1 MSTNAINK
9 GGLFNLPLRAVL
21 TLSWRNLW
29 RNHRRTGIMLAAIS
43 VGVWAMIFMTAIMRG
58 MVGDMLEQGI
68 RNLPGHI
75 QIHQQGFLDDPSIV
89 NSLASPS
96 GELLAALNDPDTEA
110 WSGRIKV
117 PAVISSE
124 RDTRGV
130 MLLGVD
136 PVSEDAIT
144 AIAGQVIEGRFL
156 DTVDDKGVVIG
167 LKLAERLETRLGKRI
182 VLMSQDPDN
191 NIAERGFRIVGLYK
205 AKLEALEE
213 INVYAA
219 RGTLQKL
226 LKIGDRVTEIAVVDK
241 DMQNIDPLFK
251 RIKSATPA
259 GLEIRAWYEIDTYL
273 STMLATMDGFVLVW
287 IIIVFLALSFGL
299 VNTLIMAV
307 FERTREIGL
316 IQALGMRPS
325 MILYQIML
333 ESVLLLVIGLTLGNA
348 LAVATILPLESGL
361 DISSVAEGM
370 AMMGASSVLYPTLLL
385 DDMILANVVVIIL
398 GTLTSI
404 LPAWRAARL
413 NPVQAINST

>member
-1 MSTNAINK
+1 MSATTINK
-9 GGLFNLPLRAVL
+9 GLFNLPFRAML

-29 RNHRRTGIMLAAIS
+29 RNHRRTAIMLAAIS
-43 VGVWAMIFMTAIMRG
+43 VGVWAMIFMTALMRG
-58 MVGDMLEQGI
+58 MVGDMLNQGI

-96 GELLAALNDPDTEA
+96 GDLLAALNDPDTRA

-136 PVSEDAIT
+136 PVAENAIT
-144 AIAGQVIEGRFL
+144 AIADQVVEGRFL

-182 VLMSQDPDN
+182 VIMSQDPDN
-191 NIAERGFRIVGLYK
+191 NIADRGFRIVGLYK
-205 AKLEALEE
+205 AKIEALEE
-213 INVYAA
+213 VNVYAA
-219 RGTLQKL
+219 RGTLQNL
-226 LKIGDRVTEIAVVDK
+226 LKIGDRVTEIAIVDK

-251 RIKSATPA
+251 RIKAATPA
-259 GLEIRAWYEIDTYL
+259 GLETKAWYEIDQYL

-333 ESVLLLVIGLTLGNA
+333 ESLLLLVIGLALGNA
-348 LAVATILPLESGL
+348 LAVITILPLESGL

>member
-1 MSTNAINK
+1 MSNRI
-9 GGLFNLPLRAVL
+9 FNLPFKAIL

-29 RNHRRTGIMLAAIS
+29 RNHRRTAIMLAAIS

-58 MVGDMLEQGI
+58 MVGDMLSEGI

-75 QIHQQGFLDDPSIV
+75 QIHQQGFADDPSIV
-89 NSLASPS
+89 NSLPSPDA
-96 GELLAALNDPDTEA
+96 ELLSALNHPDTKA

-136 PVSEDAIT
+136 PIAEDAVT
-144 AIAGQVIEGRFL
+144 EIAGQVVEGRFL
-156 DTVDDKGVVIG
+156 DSVYDKGVVIG

-182 VLMSQDPDN
+182 VIMTQDSDN
-191 NIAERGFRIVGLYK
+191 NIADRGFRIVGLYK

-213 INVYAA
+213 KNVYAA
-219 RGTLQKL
+219 RGTLQGL
-226 LKIGDRVTEIAVVDK
+226 LNIGDRITEIAIIDT
-241 DMQNIDPLFK
+241 DMNDIEPLYLK
-251 RIKSATPA
+251 IKAATPA
-259 GLEIRAWYEIDTYL
+259 GLEVRPWYEIDVYL

-299 VNTLIMAV
+299 VNTLLMAV

-325 MILYQIML
+325 MIIYQIVL
-333 ESVLLLVIGLTLGNA
+333 ESVLLLVIGLGVGNA
-348 LAVATILPLESGL
+348 LAVITILPLESGL
-361 DISSVAEGM
+361 DISAVAEGL
-370 AMMGASSVLYPTLLL
+370 AMFGAGAVLYPTLLL
-385 DDMILANVVVIIL
+385 DDVILANVVVILL